1 MLRTMRH
8 RVTWL
13 VIGLIPATYLMVFFL
28 WPVATLVMRG
38 FVIDGAWSL
47 AGFTE
52 IFASSRTWR
61 IIWFTLSTASIA
73 TAICVLL
80 GIPGAYVLYRCRF
93 PGRAVVRGI
102 VAVPFVLPTVVVGVA
117 FGSLFAPG
125 GLLGFLGLQHNYIAI
140 LLAMTF
146 FNFSVM
152 VRTVGSFWARLDP
165 RLGQAAW
172 TLGASPLRSLL
183 TVTLPALGPAIAA
196 GASLVF
202 LFCSTAFGIVMVLGG
217 VRFATIETEIWYQTT
232 QLLNLPAAAALS
244 ITQLAVVTLS
254 LLVANTF
261 QRRAQQDLHLRVDR
275 TSEKRLELRRDATA
289 IVITAAVTVLLL
301 MVPVI
306 NLALMS
312 LRDASGWTLR
322 NYRNLTIPGTG
333 ALNVSVW
340 QAAWNSLSIAAVAT
354 AVTLAMGILVS
365 LVASR
370 RPASA
375 TGRRALSAAEGLFLL
390 PLGVSAVT
398 VGFGY
403 LITLNRPPLD
413 LRTSLVL
420 IPLAQALVALPL
432 VIRSILPAM
441 RAIPHRQLEAASML
455 GSGPWQVLWRIEL
468 PHLWRSLGLAAGF
481 AFATSLGEFGATSF
495 LSRPDSPTL
504 PIVIYRLFNRPDAEN
519 YGMALAAATVLAVLT
534 AIVMAVAEQGR
545 GRGIATW

>member
-1 MLRTMRH
+1 MKH
-8 RVTWL
+8 RLAWL
-13 VIGLIPATYLMVFFL
+13 GIGAIPATYLAVFFL
-28 WPVATLVMRG
+28 WPVATLVLRG
-38 FVIDGAWSL
+38 FVDDGSWSL

-52 IFASSRTWR
+52 IFSRSRTWR
-61 IIWFTLSTASIA
+61 IIWFTISTASLA
-73 TAICVLL
+73 TVLCVAVGL
-80 GIPGAYVLYRCRF
+80 PGAYLLYRCRF
-93 PGRAVVRGI
+93 PGRALLRGV

-117 FGSLFAPG
+117 FGSLFAPS
-125 GLLGFLGLQHNYIAI
+125 GLLGWLNLQRSYAAI
-140 LLAMTF
+140 LLAMVF

-152 VRTVGSFWARLDP
+152 VRTVGSLWARLDP

-172 TLGASPLRSLL
+172 TLGASPVRSLFS
-183 TVTLPALGPAIAA
+183 VTLPALGPAIAA

-217 VRFATIETEIWYQTT
+217 VRYGTIETEIWYQTT

-244 ITQLAVVTLS
+244 ITQLVVVTLS
-254 LLVANTF
+254 LLLTNWF
-261 QRRAQQDLHLRVDR
+261 QRRAQQDLRMRVDA
-275 TSEKRLELRRDATA
+275 SAEKPLELPRDAFALT
-289 IVITAAVTVLLL
+289 VTGLVVGLLL
-301 MVPVI
+301 IVPMA
-306 NLALMS
+306 NLAVMS
-312 LRDASGWTLR
+312 LRDGGGWSLQ
-322 NYRNLTIPGTG
+322 NYRNLSTPGTG
-333 ALNVSVW
+333 ALTVPVW
-340 QAAWNSLSIAAVAT
+340 QAVWNSLTIAT
-354 AVTLAMGILVS
+354 AATAITLVMGVLVS

-375 TGRRALSAAEGLFLL
+375 PGRRALSAVEGLFLL

-441 RAIPHRQLEAASML
+441 RSIPRRQLEAATSL

-495 LSRPDSPTL
+495 LSRPDNPTL
-504 PIVIYRLFNRPDAEN
+504 PVVIYRLFNRPDAEN
-519 YGMALAAATVLAVLT
+519 YGMALAAATLLAVLT
-534 AIVMAVAEQGR
+534 AIVMAAAEQGR
-545 GRGIATW
+545 GKGIATW